1 MTMARLPRLALSVAL
16 TSVLAL
22 GGCAP
27 QLRPLPAGVAIQPP
41 LEWRTVLPDP
51 APVDRRWWDGFG
63 DPQLAALVER
73 ARVANADVQVAA
85 ARVDEARGAEAASRA
100 LLFPT
105 LEGGLTAGARR
116 EVSAF
121 GQGQDSLVAQPQFRA
136 AYEVDLFGRNRAG
149 AEAAQAGVAA
159 SEAAGEAARLSVS
172 AATASGYVTLLA
184 LDARRDILHR
194 TLEGRE
200 LALKFAR
207 DRAEVGYTSQLE
219 LRQAEAEYQ
228 ATAQL
233 LPQVEVQIA
242 RQENALSVLIGEPP
256 GGIVSGGSLAAL
268 RRPPPP
274 AVLPSE
280 LLRRRPDIAA
290 AEYRL
295 AATDAQMRA
304 ARARFMPTLGIS
316 VTAGAAFSDLLA
328 DPVALWS
335 IGGSLLAPIFNAG
348 RLQGG
353 LDVAT
358 AQRDQAAFAYRGT
371 VLNAL
376 REVEDRLALLSRL
389 SDQKQALEAQR
400 TAVSDA
406 VRHARNRYRAGYTPY
421 IEQVDAERSL
431 LAVELSLVQLNAD
444 ELNAMIG
451 LYQAAGGRPDEVGS
465 APGYGPGGVIMP

>member
-1 MTMARLPRLALSVAL
+1 MALLLRLSLSVAV
-16 TSVLAL
+16 TGVLAL
-22 GGCAP
+22 GACAP

-41 LEWRTVLPDP
+41 LEWRTVLPDS
-51 APVDRRWWDGFG
+51 APVDHSWWEAFG
-63 DPQLAALVER
+63 DSQLAALVGR
-73 ARVANADVQVAA
+73 ARAANPDVQVAA
-85 ARVDEARGAEAASRA
+85 ARVEEARGAEAASRA

-105 LEGGLTAGARR
+105 VEGGLAAGARR

-121 GQGQDSLVAQPQFRA
+121 GQGQDSLVAQPQFRVS
-136 AYEVDLFGRNRAG
+136 YEVDLFGRNRAG
-149 AEAAQAGVAA
+149 AEAAQAGVSA
-159 SEAAGEAARLSVS
+159 SEAAEEAALLSVS
-172 AATASGYVTLLA
+172 AATASGYVALLA
-184 LDARRDILHR
+184 LDARRDILQR

-233 LPQVEVQIA
+233 LPQLEAQIA
-242 RQENALSVLIGEPP
+242 RQENALSVLVGEPP
-256 GGIVSGGSLAAL
+256 EGIIRGGSLAAL
-268 RRPPPP
+268 CLPPPP

-290 AEYRL
+290 AEFRL

-316 VTAGAAFSDLLA
+316 ATAGAAFSDLLA

-335 IGGSLLAPIFNAG
+335 IGGSLLAPIFDGG
-348 RLQGG
+348 RLRGG
-353 LDVAT
+353 LDLAT

-371 VLNAL
+371 VLNAF

-389 SDQKQALEAQR
+389 SDQKRALEAQR
-400 TAVSDA
+400 TAVADA

-421 IEQVDAERSL
+421 IEQVDAERNL
-431 LAVELSLVQLNAD
+431 LAVELSLVQLNAE
-444 ELNAMIG
+444 ELTAMIG
-451 LYQAAGGRPDEVGS
+451 LYQAAGGNPDGPDD
-465 APGYGPGGVIMP
+465 APGNAAR